1 MTRLRVAM
9 NLLWCRPGVGGSE
22 EYLVRQLAGLHAN
35 GHPVDVEVFAPRGFS
50 SRLPLVAATFAV
62 HEAPSD
68 CTRRPERVAL
78 EHTWLA
84 TRTRGFDL
92 VHHGG
97 GTLPRTGNPRTLLT
111 VHDVQWVDYPQYVR
125 PVKRRY
131 LRVAVPGSLRRATRI
146 AVPSPF
152 VASTLVSIFGIDG
165 GKIGVVRHG
174 LEPQMETPTP
184 EAEIRA
190 RYSLGDGPVLVF
202 PAITHPH
209 KNHRFILELMATGS
223 AAWTDPALR
232 VVFAGSAG
240 NADAEVRSEIVSRGL
255 SDRVV
260 MPGRVSAADRNG
272 LLAIADA
279 MVFPSQYE
287 GFGAPLI
294 EAMRMGAPV
303 ITSDCASIPGV
314 VGDAG
319 IVLPLTTGAWSG
331 ALEQARTRR
340 TELQHLGHERAAAYT
355 AVLSAQDLVTEY
367 GRVMS

>member
-1 MTRLRVAM
+1 MSPLRVAM

-50 SRLPLVAATFAV
+50 VRLPQVASTFKV

-68 CTRRPERVAL
+68 CMRRPGRVLL

-84 TRTRGFDL
+84 SRTRSFDL

-97 GTLPRTGNPRTLLT
+97 GTVPRLGNTRTLLT
-111 VHDVQWVDYPQYVR
+111 IHDVQWVDYPDYVR
-125 PVKRRY
+125 PVKLRY
-131 LRVAVPGSLRRATRI
+131 LRFAVPRSLHRATRI
-146 AVPSPF
+146 AVPTPF
-152 VASTLVSIFGIDG
+152 VAGTLTDHFGVDA

-174 LEPQMETPTP
+174 LEPHMDEPTP
-184 EAEIRA
+184 EAELRA
-190 RYSLGDGPVLVF
+190 KYSLGAGPVVVF

-209 KNHRFILELMATGS
+209 KNHRFLVELMVNGGPS
-223 AAWTDPALR
+223 WTDPSLR

-240 NADAEVRSEIVSRGL
+240 NSEQEVRSAVAAHGL
-255 SDRVV
+255 SQRVV
-260 MPGRVSAADRNG
+260 MPGRIPGADRNG
-272 LLAIADA
+272 LLAFADA
-279 MVFPSQYE
+279 LVFPSQYE

-303 ITSDCASIPGV
+303 IASDCASIPGV

-319 IVLPLTTGAWSG
+319 IIRPLSIEAWAG
-331 ALEQARTRR
+331 ALDEVRARRG
-340 TELQHLGHERAAAYT
+340 ELQNLGRERAAVYT
-355 AVLSAQDLVTEY
+355 AVLSAEDLVHEY
-367 GRVMS
+367 GKVMR